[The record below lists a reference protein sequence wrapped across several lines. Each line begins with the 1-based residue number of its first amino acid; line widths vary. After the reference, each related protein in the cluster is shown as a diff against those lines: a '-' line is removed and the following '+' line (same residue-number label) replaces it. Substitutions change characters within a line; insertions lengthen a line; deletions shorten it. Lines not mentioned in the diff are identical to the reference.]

1 MIFSN
6 SEVRRQDRLMDES
19 AARILLQNGE
29 YGILSLCCED
39 SEVYGLPINYA
50 WDGKESIYLHCA
62 QEGRKLRCI
71 DENPNVSFCV
81 VGRTQVIS
89 DKFTTEY
96 ESIILSCL
104 ATKQLS
110 KDIKMKALSLLLDK
124 YSPMDKA
131 TGIEYAEN
139 SFDRTEIIR
148 LEIRHWSGKWKKL
161 KSLDKQ

>member
-96 ESIILSCL
+96 ESIILRCL
-104 ATKQLS
+104 ATRQLS

-148 LEIRHWSGKWKKL
+148 LEIRHWSGKCKKL